1 MLKVNQPLPWDMNP
15 NGAYVP
21 ILYEGKV
28 IGFSRS
34 DFAKRIVDTMNEEE
48 KTRKALHMACYDL
61 ITQAGSTASVES
73 LAEQYIA
80 KAQRPKS
87 GTGAIALL
95 LQERQEELDLT
106 DDEFAKFCD
115 TFRLSEVELRSIYAG
130 ADIDSSQLTTLSRIL
145 GLTVDELLYVLK
157 GSDS

>member
-1 MLKVNQPLPWDMNP
+1 MLKINQPLPWDMNP

-28 IGFSRS
+28 IGFGRS
-34 DFAKRIVDTMNEEE
+34 DFAKRIIDAMNEEE
-48 KTRKALHMACYDL
+48 KTRKALQMACYDL
-61 ITQAGSTASVES
+61 VARSGNTASVES
-73 LAEQYIA
+73 LMEQYIA

-106 DDEFAKFCD
+106 DDEFTKFCD
-115 TFRLSEVELRSIYAG
+115 TFRLSQIDLHDIYAG
-130 ADIDSSQLTTLSRIL
+130 ADIDSSQLSALSRIL
-145 GLTVDELLYVLK
+145 GLTVDDLLYVWK
-157 GSDS
+157 GNDE